1 MRWLLRLVIAAGLG
15 VALAASAAGAT
26 GVDARA
32 TLEPAGAAPVAGK
45 QFRVVAS
52 IEALPPPPASSPP
65 FDFTATFTLAT
76 GLQLVKVSQTYN
88 AARCTTSGSSTTCS
102 GRVIGG
108 DKYAESYQ
116 LDLKAARPGPY
127 DIRSVVRVDG
137 QTDTNPSNNSAELSV
152 TVGEAAVAVSSF
164 RFSPAPP
171 KAGRA
176 FQATLLLARA
186 GTPTRPDRVTCWASV
201 GGRPI
206 TGRPV
211 RLANGA
217 RCLWT
222 LAPSAKGKALAGS
235 ISATAGGKNL
245 TRRFAATVR

>member
-1 MRWLLRLVIAAGLG
+1 VRWRLRLVIAIGLG

-32 TLEPAGAAPVAGK
+32 TLEPAGAAPVAGQ

-65 FDFTATFTLAT
+65 FDFTTTFTLAA

-127 DIRSVVRVDG
+127 EIKSVIRVDG
-137 QTDTNPSNNSAELSV
+137 QTDTNPGNNSAELSV
-152 TVGEAAVAVSSF
+152 MVGEAAVAVSSF
-164 RFSPAPP
+164 RLSPAPP
-171 KAGRA
+171 RAGRA
-176 FQATLLLARA
+176 LQATLLLARA
-186 GTPTRPDRVTCWASV
+186 GAPTRPDRVTCRATV
-201 GGRPI
+201 GGRALI
-206 TGRPV
+206 GRAV

-222 LAPSAKGKALAGS
+222 LPATAKSKRVAGS
-235 ISATAGGKNL
+235 ISATAGGRTLNRSF
-245 TRRFAATVR
+245 TASVR